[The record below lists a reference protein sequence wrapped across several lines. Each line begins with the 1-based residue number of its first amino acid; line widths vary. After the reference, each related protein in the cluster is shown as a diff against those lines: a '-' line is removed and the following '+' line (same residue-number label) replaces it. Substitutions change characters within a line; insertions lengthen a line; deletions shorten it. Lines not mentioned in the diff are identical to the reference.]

1 MSCPNSMSLH
11 PKPFAQMPGRRGF
24 TLVEV
29 LLAVALTSL
38 FTGAAIVSFSTIGQ
52 GAELNLGAVRFE
64 GMLRFARAEAANS
77 GRRVR
82 VTFVPESPM
91 ETTAPTTNQASQIHL
106 AWEPKPLDQ
115 PDVFEDLPPSQWGAD
130 HLTDNIDIQ
139 TVRLIDP
146 NDTASAVPATNTVAV
161 ADESE
166 SAQAAPPPAI
176 TFNPDGSSDSAEIV
190 LTARNP
196 DDARRIAVRIEGL
209 TGSIS
214 RSVIGEEPC
223 AGSDGFQPAERQG
236 ASVVVE

>member
-1 MSCPNSMSLH
+1 
-11 PKPFAQMPGRRGF
+11 MPLDRSRRADLASRRGF

-29 LLAVALTSL
+29 LLAVALMSL
-38 FTGAAIVSFSTIGQ
+38 FTGAAIVSFGTIGQ

-82 VTFVPESPM
+82 VSIVPDSPVA
-91 ETTAPTTNQASQIHL
+91 TAPPITNQASQIRL
-106 AWEPKPLDQ
+106 AWEPKPFDQ
-115 PDVFEDLPPSQWGAD
+115 PEVFEDLPPSQWGAD
-130 HLTDNIDIQ
+130 HLTDNIAIQ

-146 NDTASAVPATNTVAV
+146 NDTASAIPTTNTLAT
-161 ADESE
+161 ADEIE
-166 SAQAAPPPAI
+166 APQASQATAPPAI

-196 DDARRIAVRIEGL
+196 DDSRRIAVRIEGL

-214 RSVIGEEPC
+214 RSVISDEPC
-223 AGSDGFQPAERQG
+223 AGSDGYQPAERQG